1 MLAECAILSGSAKV
15 LNDTLTIEAMKAKKR
30 DLTDSEKQEFIEDE
44 DRRFLHFT
52 SKESAEQIMKSG
64 FLLPTKGVVKN
75 HFTRQIENSGKS
87 RNMES
92 VYMFDN
98 KTLNVDDYIRNLP
111 KSRSPYNGCFEYY
124 AVSTKPNKHEIENFQ
139 KRAYDG
145 AILYDGRMDIDGTD
159 TKLTKFVLDLD
170 KEGKYKFN
178 EVPLEFEYTP
188 NEDLMNKLKQDRQG
202 VLKYTIKTYMS
213 EIKKAKAAQKKYKA
227 EKQEYKEDIAKK
239 KEFAKVNKQFKEEE
253 QDKSYIFEENGR
265 TLVVKNLE
273 YDMVDGKKLQKLAM
287 IENSKENKDKE
298 LAGTTKVAYMD
309 EFDLSKIEPEVA
321 KKYFF
326 SNYDNIQKTNLE
338 SPEYI
343 GLPLQDLETG
353 NIENEYDESFKKA
366 YDAKIQRKE
375 YANKEY
381 EKYSNSKKFSTK
393 IKNFFNKIFGKKND
407 IKLLESEQEKDR
419 KKLAELGYSSI
430 EAMNK
435 DDKEI
440 TILSELQSK
449 TYPPHEVTEY
459 DKKQLLSDK
468 TKDVRTREVNGQE
481 QIM

>member
-1 MLAECAILSGSAKV
+1 MLVECAVLGGSAKAFNDV
-15 LNDTLTIEAMKAKKR
+15 LNIETMKSKTRSLTSE
-30 DLTDSEKQEFIEDE
+30 EKQEFIEDE

-64 FLLPTKGVVKN
+64 FIMPTKGVIKN
-75 HFTRQIENSGKS
+75 HFTRKIENSGKS
-87 RNMES
+87 KSMES

-124 AVSTKPNKHEIENFQ
+124 AVSTKPNKYEIENFQ

-178 EVPLEFEYTP
+178 EVPMDFGYTP
-188 NEDLMNKLKQDRQG
+188 NEELMNKLKQDKQG
-202 VLKYTIKTYMS
+202 ILKYTIKEYMS
-213 EIKKAKAAQKKYKA
+213 EVKEAKSALKKYKV
-227 EKQEYKEDIAKK
+227 EKQEYKEYIAKK
-239 KEFAKVNKQFKEEE
+239 KEFAKANKQFKEEE
-253 QDKSYIFEENGR
+253 KAKSYIFEENGR

-287 IENSKENKDKE
+287 IENNKENKDKD

-326 SNYDNIQKTNLE
+326 SNYANIQRMNLE

-343 GLPLQDLETG
+343 GLPLQNLETG
-353 NIENEYDESFKKA
+353 SIENEYDESFKKA
-366 YDAKIQRKE
+366 YEAKMQKKE

-407 IKLLESEQEKDR
+407 IKLLESEQDKDR

-435 DDKEI
+435 DDEEI
-440 TILSELQSK
+440 TILPELQSQ

-459 DKKQLLSDK
+459 DAKQLLSAE
-468 TKDVRTREVNGQE
+468 TKDVGTREVNGHE